1 MDRRSDVS
9 LYDPNSMWTARRI
22 IKELADPDRRRRIL
36 VAFWRFGDDTAKA
49 IAVAQLAKAL
59 HFREESIRK
68 MPVEK
73 KADLF
78 ASRSNAPE
86 YEQALEAALMHYHT
100 HEQSA
105 LLAAFLD
112 HWKIPHV
119 NGSIEVEEYA
129 APSVDQVR
137 EAVAAIDGF
146 PPQDVAIYLASAG
159 LLMGEEWRVATWPVV
174 DEMLLT
180 ITADISESES
190 PRPC

>member
-1 MDRRSDVS
+1 
-9 LYDPNSMWTARRI
+9 MWNARRI
-22 IKELADPDRRRRIL
+22 IKDLADSDRRRRIL
-36 VAFWRFGDDTAKA
+36 VAFWRFGDETAKM

-78 ASRSNAPE
+78 ASRAAGPE
-86 YEQALEAALMHYHT
+86 FEQPLEAALMHYHT

-112 HWKIPHV
+112 QWKIPHV
-119 NGSIEVEEYA
+119 NGSIEVEDYE

-137 EAVAAIDGF
+137 DAVKAVGQF
-146 PPQDVAIYLASAG
+146 SPRDVAIYLASAG
-159 LLMGEEWRVATWPVV
+159 LLMGDAWREATWPVV
-174 DEMLLT
+174 DELAGTLG
-180 ITADISESES
+180 
-190 PRPC
+190 

>member
-1 MDRRSDVS
+1 
-9 LYDPNSMWTARRI
+9 MWTARRI
-22 IKELADPDRRRRIL
+22 IKELADHDHRRRIL
-36 VAFWRFGDDTAKA
+36 VAFWRFGDDTAKL

-78 ASRSNAPE
+78 ASRASGPE
-86 YEQALEAALMHYHT
+86 FEQALDAALMHYHT

-119 NGSIEVEEYA
+119 NGSIESDDYS
-129 APSVDQVR
+129 APSADQVR
-137 EAVAAIDGF
+137 EAVRELNTF
-146 PPQDVAIYLASAG
+146 PSRDVAIYLASAG
-159 LLMGEEWRVATWPVV
+159 LLMGEDWRASTWPVV
-174 DEMLLT
+174 DEMAGSLG
-180 ITADISESES
+180 
-190 PRPC
+190 

>member
-1 MDRRSDVS
+1 
-9 LYDPNSMWTARRI
+9 MWTARRI
-22 IKELADPDRRRRIL
+22 LKELADSDRRRRVL
-36 VAFWRFGDDTAKA
+36 VAFWRFGDDTAKM

-78 ASRSNAPE
+78 ASRATAPE
-86 YEQALEAALMHYHT
+86 FEQALEAALMHYHT

-112 HWKIPHV
+112 AWKIPHV
-119 NGSIEVEEYA
+119 NGSIEVDDYA

-137 EAVAAIDGF
+137 EAVKSIDAF
-146 PPQDVAIYLASAG
+146 NPRDVAIYLASAG
-159 LLMGEEWRVATWPVV
+159 LLMGEGWRAATWPAV
-174 DEMLLT
+174 DEMASSL
-180 ITADISESES
+180 AG
-190 PRPC
+190 